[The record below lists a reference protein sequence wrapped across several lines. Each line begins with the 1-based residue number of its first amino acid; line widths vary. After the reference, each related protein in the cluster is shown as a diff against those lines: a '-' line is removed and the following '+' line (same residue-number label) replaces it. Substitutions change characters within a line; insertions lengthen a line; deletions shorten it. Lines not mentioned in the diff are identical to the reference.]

1 MARWVGGEWE
11 QREGGWHGG
20 RAMWYGERGGG
31 EVGNRVD
38 LRWSKPREW
47 KRRSVIIT
55 P

>member
-20 RAMWYGERGGG
+20 RAMWYGDGGG
-31 EVGNRVD
+31 
-38 LRWSKPREW
+38 RWEPGLIWDGANQENW
-47 KRRSVIIT
+47 KRRSVT